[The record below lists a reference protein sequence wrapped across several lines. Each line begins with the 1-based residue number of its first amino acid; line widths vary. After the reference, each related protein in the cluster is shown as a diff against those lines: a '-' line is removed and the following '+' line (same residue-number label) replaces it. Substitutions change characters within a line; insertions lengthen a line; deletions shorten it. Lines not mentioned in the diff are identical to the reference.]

1 MNDYDVV
8 IEGQHDLVQ
17 ITLQIAGEEA
27 GASEFV
33 GSAILTQGA
42 KANNRVTFRPLPA
55 GTVPKD
61 VQVVK
66 LTDPAPP
73 SAARIWSGAMIVS
86 GTNTAVA
93 VYRKT

>member
-1 MNDYDVV
+1 MDDYDVV
-8 IEGQHDLVQ
+8 IEGQYDLAEV
-17 ITLQIAGEEA
+17 TRQIAGEEA

-33 GSAILTQGA
+33 RSAILTQGA
-42 KANNRVTFRPLPA
+42 RAHNRVTFRPLPA
-55 GTVPKD
+55 GIVPKD
-61 VQVVK
+61 VQVVM

-73 SAARIWSGAMIVS
+73 GAARIWSGAMIVG